1 MKGNSRIGAEKGA
14 GKMESDASRR
24 RDSTAADDLAATEG
38 QTPFPRPLF
47 PPQSAVRNRIDRLGE
62 LFISAVAFVVIAI
75 IFLIFVYVAREAA
88 PLAWRTIDG
97 ISIWSPFQTPYTW
110 QPVGGVPKFN
120 ILPLIV
126 GTLKVTL
133 IAMLLATPL
142 ALAAALY
149 TAEFA
154 PPSLREW
161 IKPAV
166 EVLAGIPS
174 VVIGFFVLIV
184 LASWLQDAFG
194 FQFRLNALSAGIG
207 LAFAVIPLIYTVSE
221 DALTSVPKLYREA
234 SLALGAS
241 KPQTAIRV
249 VLPAASPGIFAAL
262 VLGFGRAIGETMI
275 VLLASGNA
283 SMLSLS
289 PFVPVRTLSAT
300 IASELGEV
308 VFGGGHYRVL
318 FLIGVVLFVIT
329 SLLNWIGARYNR
341 RLRQR
346 LSGAA

>member
-1 MKGNSRIGAEKGA
+1 
-14 GKMESDASRR
+14 MESAPSRHA
-24 RDSTAADDLAATEG
+24 DNTAADDPATEG
-38 QTPFPRPLF
+38 QTPFSRPLF

-75 IFLIFVYVAREAA
+75 IFLIFIYVAREAA

-97 ISIWSPFQTPYTW
+97 ISIWSPLQTPYTW

-241 KPQTAIRV
+241 KPQTAVRV

-318 FLIGVVLFVIT
+318 FLIGVVLFLIT

>member
-1 MKGNSRIGAEKGA
+1 MREEERNLRW
-14 GKMESDASRR
+14 RR
-24 RDSTAADDLAATEG
+24 
-38 QTPFPRPLF
+38 
-47 PPQSAVRNRIDRLGE
+47 RIDR
-62 LFISAVAFVVIAI
+62 IAEKLIFGMALLAMSI

-88 PLAWRTIDG
+88 PLAWRSFEGITI
-97 ISIWSPFQTPYTW
+97 STPFQPPYDW
-110 QPVGGVPKFN
+110 QPVGGVSKFN
-120 ILPLIV
+120 VFPLIL

-133 IAMLLATPL
+133 IAMLFATPL

-161 IKPAV
+161 LKPAV

-174 VVIGFFVLIV
+174 VVIGFFALIV
-184 LASWLQDAFG
+184 LATWVQDTFG
-194 FQFRLNALSAGIG
+194 FEYRLNALTAGIA
-207 LAFAVIPLIYTVSE
+207 LSFAVIPLIYTVSE
-221 DALTSVPKLYREA
+221 DALTAVPKLYREA

-241 KPQTAIRV
+241 KVQTAVRV

-283 SMLSLS
+283 PILSLS
-289 PFVPVRTLSAT
+289 PAVPVRTLSAT

-318 FLIGVVLFVIT
+318 FLIGVILFIIT
-329 SLLNWIGARYNR
+329 ALLNSIGARYNR
-341 RLRQR
+341 RLRVR
-346 LSGAA
+346 LFGSA

>member
-14 GKMESDASRR
+14 GKMESAPSRHA
-24 RDSTAADDLAATEG
+24 DSTAADDPATEG
-38 QTPFPRPLF
+38 QTPFSRPLF

-75 IFLIFVYVAREAA
+75 IFLIFIYVAREAA

-97 ISIWSPFQTPYTW
+97 ISIWSPLQTPYTW

-318 FLIGVVLFVIT
+318 FLIGVVLFLIT

>member
-14 GKMESDASRR
+14 GKMESDPSRHT
-24 RDSTAADDLAATEG
+24 DSTAADDLAGTEG

-318 FLIGVVLFVIT
+318 FLIGVVLFLIT
-329 SLLNWIGARYNR
+329 SLLNSIGARYNR

>member
-14 GKMESDASRR
+14 GKMESDPSRHT
-24 RDSTAADDLAATEG
+24 DSTAADDLAATEG

-318 FLIGVVLFVIT
+318 FLIGVVLFLIT
-329 SLLNWIGARYNR
+329 SLLNSIGARYNR

-346 LSGAA
+346 LSGTA